1 MVNLNMKFRRKEVNL
16 KTVWFPWNKHFSET
30 PFRMTTGTMWPD
42 FEKSQISRPKFG
54 HQIKL
59 VLVVFWILKQPSC
72 ALAVRHVGH
81 LHPQIYQSMCEE
93 TIKSS
98 SSSLFHVLV
107 SVVVLFLLDFVM
119 IICFLVGM
127 FCLVIVSVVS
137 YYHYDILWLLC
148 VLFVFLFLL

>member
-1 MVNLNMKFRRKEVNL
+1 
-16 KTVWFPWNKHFSET
+16 
-30 PFRMTTGTMWPD
+30 
-42 FEKSQISRPKFG
+42 
-54 HQIKL
+54 
-59 VLVVFWILKQPSC
+59 
-72 ALAVRHVGH
+72 
-81 LHPQIYQSMCEE
+81 MCEE

-137 YYHYDILWLLC
+137 YYHYDIL
-148 VLFVFLFLL
+148 